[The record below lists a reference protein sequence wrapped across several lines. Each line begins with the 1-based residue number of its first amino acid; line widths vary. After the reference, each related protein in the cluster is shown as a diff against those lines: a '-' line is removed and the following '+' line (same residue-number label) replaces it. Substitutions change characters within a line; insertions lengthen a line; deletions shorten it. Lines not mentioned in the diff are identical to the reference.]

1 MPLIRH
7 EIVGHDPERQAFR
20 FSMHNGEAVV
30 LCQISDAALDELAG
44 MQGTESAARQAQFL
58 SLRQTIEQIATRL
71 FDERRAANGVT
82 VRIFLKDVGHT
93 MSQRAMSQR
102 GSTDRTLA

>member
-7 EIVGHDPERQAFR
+7 EIVGHDWERHAFR
-20 FSMHNGEAVV
+20 FSMLNGETVV

-71 FDERRAANGVT
+71 FDERRAASGVT
-82 VRIFLKDVGHT
+82 VRIFLKDIGH
-93 MSQRAMSQR
+93 AMSQR